1 MNHEY
6 LPISVEGLLNVT
18 AEYAQEHTVE
28 LLERVNRENIAIMI
42 RDAKGAVMMVPY
54 WWHCLAFGTDPKRI
68 LEVLFEESKW
78 ADDTEI
84 LKITGIAQGYI
95 NLTNQESAHE
105 ILEELIPQ
113 VSTHPHA
120 THWRNVLDKLAKYW
134 NISHEPKVLFCAF
147 AEDRKVYLLFTDGQT
162 RLVDM
167 RAFIG
172 RGLEEA
178 DLQDEAHFRNC
189 LTVVTE
195 ALAWMEVAGTVDAT
209 FSSEELLQASASV
222 EKAVAKDIWSTPKD
236 GVNYHLRT
244 T

>member
-1 MNHEY
+1 MEYEY
-6 LPISVEGLLNVT
+6 LPIFVEGLLTVT
-18 AEYAQEHTVE
+18 VEYAQEHTVE
-28 LLERVNRENIAIMI
+28 LLERVNRENITIII
-42 RDAKGAVMMVPY
+42 RDAKGAVMLVPY

-95 NLTNQESAHE
+95 NLTSPDVAQN
-105 ILEELIPQ
+105 ILEELLPQ
-113 VSTHPHA
+113 VDAHPHA
-120 THWRNVLDKLAKYW
+120 SHWHSVLDKLAKSW
-134 NISHEPKVLFCAF
+134 DIPHEPKVLFCAF
-147 AEDRKVYLLFTDGQT
+147 TGDRKVYLLFTDGQT

-178 DLQDEAHFRNC
+178 DLRDEAHFRNC

-195 ALAWMEVAGTVDAT
+195 ALVWMEAAGTVRAT
-209 FSSEELLQASASV
+209 FSSEELLQANEPV
-222 EKAVAKDIWSTPKD
+222 EEAVAREIWATSKD